1 MHKQMQ
7 KGERKWVSYDL
18 EFYPLTVELD
28 GPDLE
33 VNADSGD
40 KGRRPCVVAEP
51 KQQTGLSNTFGQVKG
66 YKNGD
71 GKTYP
76 SLQSA
81 RASSTLLGF
90 TRGIGQSESAY
101 LDEEVIMGRWHGV
114 LP

>member
-7 KGERKWVSYDL
+7 KGDRKRVSYDL

-33 VNADSGD
+33 VNADSGY
-40 KGRRPCVVAEP
+40 KRRRPCVVAEP
-51 KQQTGLSNTFGQVKG
+51 KQQTGLSNTFGRVKECR
-66 YKNGD
+66 NGN

-81 RASSTLLGF
+81 RASSTG
-90 TRGIGQSESAY
+90 
-101 LDEEVIMGRWHGV
+101 
-114 LP
+114 